1 MFDRLIACGFTDR
14 MAWDI
19 IIAYANDLDGLA
31 QYVKTI
37 ELMHSARADKAT
49 TEREIMPSI
58 QPISIT
64 PLMPPLRR

>member
-1 MFDRLIACGFTDR
+1 MFDRLIACGFRDR

-37 ELMHSARADKAT
+37 ELMHSARADHV
-49 TEREIMPSI
+49 
-58 QPISIT
+58 
-64 PLMPPLRR
+64 

>member
-1 MFDRLIACGFTDR
+1 MFNRLIACGFTDR

-37 ELMHSARADKAT
+37 ELMHSARADHV
-49 TEREIMPSI
+49 
-58 QPISIT
+58 
-64 PLMPPLRR
+64 

>member
-14 MAWDI
+14 MACDI

-37 ELMHSARADKAT
+37 ELMHNARADHV
-49 TEREIMPSI
+49 
-58 QPISIT
+58 
-64 PLMPPLRR
+64 